1 MQKSTR
7 ENSRKKQYRR
17 SKIKKTKQE
26 FGFAVNVIE
35 GREVSDANFVDRK
48 LRMFR
53 HLGWLVGLNYKSSS
67 KRLPDAPAQLK
78 PVAMLD
84 AVQEIAIYIHR
95 FHNLDLFQQGSV
107 PTSQINPIQ
116 SISISISFSFPN
128 YDSFMGFSRWY
139 QIKIT
144 MRWEHTEYTS
154 VGTPARVVQYEG
166 AFFHF
171 HFHLWSKVVK
181 YPSCF
186 LVAISVKNGIIKYP
200 SCF

>member
-1 MQKSTR
+1 MLVSTINPHQR
-7 ENSRKKQYRR
+7 DCQMPRLNSSRWLCWTLFRR
-17 SKIKKTKQE
+17 SLFTFIDFTISIFSNK
-26 FGFAVNVIE
+26 
-35 GREVSDANFVDRK
+35 GR
-48 LRMFR
+48 
-53 HLGWLVGLNYKSSS
+53 Y
-67 KRLPDAPAQLK
+67 
-78 PVAMLD
+78 
-84 AVQEIAIYIHR
+84 
-95 FHNLDLFQQGSV
+95 SV

-116 SISISISFSFPN
+116 SVSISISFPN

-171 HFHLWSKVVK
+171 HFHFHFHLGSKVVK

>member
-1 MQKSTR
+1 MQILWIVNYVCFGIQDGLLVSTINPHQR
-7 ENSRKKQYRR
+7 DCQMPRLNSSRWLCWTLFRR
-17 SKIKKTKQE
+17 S
-26 FGFAVNVIE
+26 
-35 GREVSDANFVDRK
+35 
-48 LRMFR
+48 
-53 HLGWLVGLNYKSSS
+53 
-67 KRLPDAPAQLK
+67 
-78 PVAMLD
+78 
-84 AVQEIAIYIHR
+84 
-95 FHNLDLFQQGSV
+95 LF
-107 PTSQINPIQ
+107 TFTDFT
-116 SISISISFSFPN
+116 ISIFSNKGRYPHLKSIQFNQFQFQFHFLIMILSWA
-128 YDSFMGFSRWY
+128 FSRWY

-186 LVAISVKNGIIKYP
+186 LVAISVINGIIKYP